1 MIRNSIEIQEEGHP
15 VVGFILFVL
24 IFPIVLAAIIF
35 WLLHDIGKWAGSLLS
50 RIKSQCRKAKRQ
62 FLAPS
67 ARGLKRSFAIVEERM
82 LPDLIREHQGNE
94 KRRPP
99 GDAVAPSST
108 RS

>member
-24 IFPIVLAAIIF
+24 IFPIVVAAIVF
-35 WLLHDIGKWAGSLLS
+35 WLLHDVGKWAGSLLS
-50 RIKSQCRKAKRQ
+50 RIMSQCRKAKHQ

-67 ARGLKRSFAIVEERM
+67 ARGLKRSFAIVEESR
-82 LPDLIREHQGNE
+82 LPDLIREHPGNE
-94 KRRPP
+94 NRRPRD
-99 GDAVAPSST
+99 DAVAPSST